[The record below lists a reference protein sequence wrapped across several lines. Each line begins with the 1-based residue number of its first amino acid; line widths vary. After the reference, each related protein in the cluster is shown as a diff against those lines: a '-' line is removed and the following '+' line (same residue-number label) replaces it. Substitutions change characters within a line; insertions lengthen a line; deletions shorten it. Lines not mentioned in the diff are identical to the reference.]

1 MQEIKNK
8 TPEFKKTKAY
18 ECFNLLA
25 KVINFESTVR
35 IQNILVVFITM
46 LKKIL
51 QIVVLLSFI
60 GKELE
65 QASISKKVYNF
76 KMILQ

>member
-1 MQEIKNK
+1 MAISEGRIQEEKEVQEIKNK

-35 IQNILVVFITM
+35 RQNIIM
-46 LKKIL
+46 NI
-51 QIVVLLSFI
+51 
-60 GKELE
+60 ELN
-65 QASISKKVYNF
+65 ICY
-76 KMILQ
+76 